1 MDLLTVNDTPGQYP
15 QSWYAHTAN
24 HLPVHP
30 TLNKD
35 LSADVCIIGGGYTG
49 LSTALHLAEAGVDC
63 IVLEANRIGW
73 GASGRNGGQVGI
85 GFNKSQDWLEKEL
98 GVEAAKGLWQ
108 LGLDGAQLVE
118 KLVTTHEI
126 DCDLQSG
133 ILYPTHSKREFTE
146 YVADNQRLQENYE
159 AGQIK
164 ILDKSELANW
174 LATDAYC
181 GALLNNY
188 ARHLHPLNYALG
200 LAQAAEAAGARLFE
214 NSRVEQTQLP
224 WLRSHVSMSGNRV
237 QTANGSVKA
246 NHIVFACNGY
256 LNDLHPDISKQVM
269 PINNYIVATEPL
281 PEQFP
286 EQLIANKVAV
296 ADSRFV
302 VNYFRLSHD
311 NRLLFGGGE
320 TWGYKFPDDPRALV
334 SRSLLEI
341 FPQLKDVSLDFAWGG
356 TLAIT
361 RSRLPCLTQ
370 PGKRVWNASG
380 YSGHGVALATLSG
393 KLIADAIQG
402 RKASFDLLASLP
414 CDPFPGGTRLRPTL
428 LKLGMLWYATRDRI
442 GL

>member
-15 QSWYAHTAN
+15 ESWYAHSAGDQLT
-24 HLPVHP
+24 LP
-30 TLNKD
+30 TLNDD

-49 LSTALHLAEAGVDC
+49 LSTALHLAQAGIDC
-63 IVLEANRIGW
+63 ILLEANRVAW

-85 GFNKSQDWLEKEL
+85 GFNKSQDWLEKEV
-98 GVEAAKGLWQ
+98 GIEAAKGLWQ
-108 LGLDGAQLVE
+108 LGLDSAQLVE
-118 KLVTTHEI
+118 KLVTDHEI
-126 DCDLQSG
+126 DCDLQAG
-133 ILYPTHSKREFTE
+133 ILYPTHSKRELAELT
-146 YVADNQRLQENYE
+146 ASNKRLQANYE
-159 AGQIK
+159 ASQINV
-164 ILDKSELANW
+164 LSRSELSNW

-200 LAQAAEAAGARLFE
+200 LARAAEAAGARLFE
-214 NSRVEQTQLP
+214 NSRVVKTQLP
-224 WLRSHVSMSGNRV
+224 YLRSHVSMSGNRV

-256 LNDLHPDISKQVM
+256 LNDLHPEIGKRVM
-269 PINNYIVATEPL
+269 PINNYIVATETL
-281 PEQFP
+281 PRSFP
-286 EQLIANKVAV
+286 EQLIANNVAV

-320 TWGYKFPDDPRALV
+320 TWGYKFPDDPGKLV

-341 FPQLKDVSLDFAWGG
+341 FPQLKEVSLDFAWGG

-361 RSRLPCLTQ
+361 RSRLPCLSR

-393 KLIADAIQG
+393 KLIADAIKGQP
-402 RKASFDLLASLP
+402 ASFDLLASLP
-414 CDPFPGGTRLRPTL
+414 CKPFPGNANLRPLL
-428 LKLGMLWYATRDRI
+428 LKLGMLWFATRDHI
-442 GL
+442 GF